1 MTKEVK
7 VETWSSQPFH
17 PAGGLQHIP
26 VIPSPPS
33 SAALL
38 LKSLVLVVLLAVPA
52 WVRLQGI
59 VLSHSTVI
67 GAKPLMYLVTKT
79 DRPGHNFSFLVF
91 FFFSCR
97 FIYQGPVISN
107 ICVQRGMSKIREERR
122 RRRSLVCRISGNVNF
137 WGVAFCWEEVFWGG
151 GGGLQGPAEEH
162 RLGNHRAHCS

>member
-17 PAGGLQHIP
+17 LAGGLQHIP

-67 GAKPLMYLVTKT
+67 GAKPLMDLVIIS
-79 DRPGHNFSFLVF
+79 PFLF
-91 FFFSCR
+91 FFF
-97 FIYQGPVISN
+97 F
-107 ICVQRGMSKIREERR
+107 
-122 RRRSLVCRISGNVNF
+122 L
-137 WGVAFCWEEVFWGG
+137 A
-151 GGGLQGPAEEH
+151 GLSTRDP
-162 RLGNHRAHCS
+162 

>member
-91 FFFSCR
+91 FFF
-97 FIYQGPVISN
+97 
-107 ICVQRGMSKIREERR
+107 
-122 RRRSLVCRISGNVNF
+122 L
-137 WGVAFCWEEVFWGG
+137 A
-151 GGGLQGPAEEH
+151 GLSTRDP
-162 RLGNHRAHCS
+162 